1 MYAQIFCENDNFL
14 NETSFVK
21 YFGEKLPRMNVSHI
35 LEHNLTNSF

>member
-1 MYAQIFCENDNFL
+1 MYAQIFCENCNFI

-21 YFGEKLPRMNVSHI
+21 YFGENLPRINVSDI